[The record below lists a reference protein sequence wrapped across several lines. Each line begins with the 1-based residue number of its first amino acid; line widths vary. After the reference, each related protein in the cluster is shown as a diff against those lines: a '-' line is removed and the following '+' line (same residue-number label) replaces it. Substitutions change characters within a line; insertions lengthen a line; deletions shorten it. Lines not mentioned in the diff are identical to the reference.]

1 MRSGLPLGP
10 GSIGI
15 GLTSSA
21 GAADDAVRRLRREAY
36 AAADCGFDG
45 VTLSEHHGGFPGYFP
60 NPILL
65 CGLLLADMRHGWA
78 AASPSILPLRNP
90 YSVAEDLAWI
100 GAAYPGRV
108 AAGFVPGY
116 QERDFDAV
124 GADFETRSA
133 TFWSHLSTL
142 TGVLRPTDVP
152 HPVLSADAAIADARV
167 RDLTVLVGV
176 AGPRGARR
184 AANADVGLLLMSL
197 DSAAAT
203 AALIGHYEEAGGNR
217 SCVLIRRVWVGDSA
231 TADRRHDLWSQ
242 ASSGREKWLT
252 TSPNSVISGEPGAV
266 ATTLVDDLRTSG
278 ASALNI
284 RVNVDEANPADVLRQ
299 IELIGAEVL
308 PRVRSSM
315 GWQVPEPSTA
325 LTRGIQS

>member
-1 MRSGLPLGP
+1 MRPGLPLGP

-15 GLTSSA
+15 GLSA
-21 GAADDAVRRLRREAY
+21 NAGPAAEAVRRLRREAHV
-36 AAADCGFDG
+36 AADCGFDG

-65 CGLLLADMRHGWA
+65 CGLILADMPHGWA

-100 GAAYPGRV
+100 AAAYPGRV

-116 QERDFDAV
+116 HKRDFDTV
-124 GADFETRSA
+124 GADFATRSA
-133 TFWSHLSTL
+133 TFWSHLKTL
-142 TGVLRPTDVP
+142 TAVLRATDIP
-152 HPVLSADAAIADARV
+152 HPLDDDPAITDARAQ
-167 RDLTVLVGV
+167 DLTVLVGV
-176 AGPRGARR
+176 AGPLGARR

-203 AALIGHYEEAGGNR
+203 ARLIGQYTESGGKR

-231 TADRRHDLWSQ
+231 TADRRHDLWLR
-242 ASSGREKWLT
+242 ASSGREEWLT
-252 TSPNSVISGEPGAV
+252 TSPNSVISGEPAAV
-266 ATTLVDDLRTSG
+266 AGALVDDLRTSG
-278 ASALNI
+278 ATALNL
-284 RVNVDEANPADVLRQ
+284 RVNVDEADPAAVLRQ

-315 GWQVPEPSTA
+315 GWHALGPSTA
-325 LTRGIQS
+325 LTRGVQS

>member
-1 MRSGLPLGP
+1 MRTGLPLGP

-15 GLTSSA
+15 GLNSSA
-21 GAADDAVRRLRREAY
+21 GPAAEAIRRLRREAHV
-36 AAADCGFDG
+36 AADCGFDG
-45 VTLSEHHGGFPGYFP
+45 LTLSEHHGGFPGYFP

-65 CGLLLADMRHGWA
+65 CGLILADMPHGWA

-90 YSVAEDLAWI
+90 YTVAEDLAWI
-100 GAAYPGRV
+100 DAAYPGRV

-116 QERDFDAV
+116 QKRDFDAL
-124 GADFETRSA
+124 GAEFETRSA
-133 TFWSHLSTL
+133 RFWSHLNTL
-142 TGVLRPTDVP
+142 TGVLRPGDAP
-152 HPVLSADAAIADARV
+152 HPITDDAAIADARV

-176 AGPRGARR
+176 AGPLGARR

-203 AALIGHYEEAGGNR
+203 ASLIRQYEEAGGNR
-217 SCVLIRRVWVGDSA
+217 SCVLIRRVCIGDSA
-231 TADRRHDLWSQ
+231 TADRRHGLWLE

-252 TSPNSVISGEPGAV
+252 ASPNSVISGGPGAV
-266 ATTLVDDLRTSG
+266 AEALVEDLRTSG

-284 RVNVDEANPADVLRQ
+284 RVDADEADPSDVLRQ

-315 GWQVPEPSTA
+315 GWHAQGPSTA
-325 LTRGIQS
+325 LTRGVQS